1 MDLSGENWG
10 IKNKP
15 DAADG
20 LILILH
26 QGRKAAPGGL
36 LCIVLG
42 NKDTFWV
49 SGQLDKT
56 RT

>member
-15 DAADG
+15 DG
-20 LILILH
+20 LEQLRDY
-26 QGRKAAPGGL
+26 GRL
-36 LCIVLG
+36 LQVTACIFLG

-49 SGQLDKT
+49 SGQLDKS